1 MTGATPLAGLRETAV
16 DTRFGRVRAFVG
28 GTGVPIVLLH
38 GLGGGAATWIEVVD
52 RLRPTRRVVAIDLP
66 GHGGSSPPSRGAT
79 IAWYADAVA
88 SGIEAL
94 GVAPALVVGHSFG
107 GQVAL
112 RLAERHPHA
121 VRGLVLIG
129 PSGVARLPRRT
140 RVLALLT
147 TVLRPGARAAPLGSR
162 LAGRAWF
169 RRLAFGPLLVSD
181 TAALPARAVR
191 GFFAEMREHTDV
203 HTARRAILDD
213 PPVSSA
219 CSLPCP
225 TVVLWGASDA
235 VVPVEHGF
243 ALARAARVRLR
254 AVADCG
260 HLLIG
265 ERPDAVLDAIDAV
278 AEAAASAS

>member
-1 MTGATPLAGLRETAV
+1 M
-16 DTRFGRVRAFVG
+16 
-28 GTGVPIVLLH
+28 
-38 GLGGGAATWIEVVD
+38 
-52 RLRPTRRVVAIDLP
+52 
-66 GHGGSSPPSRGAT
+66 
-79 IAWYADAVA
+79 
-88 SGIEAL
+88 
-94 GVAPALVVGHSFG
+94 
-107 GQVAL
+107 
-112 RLAERHPHA
+112 
-121 VRGLVLIG
+121 
-129 PSGVARLPRRT
+129 
-140 RVLALLT
+140 
-147 TVLRPGARAAPLGSR
+147 
-162 LAGRAWF
+162 
-169 RRLAFGPLLVSD
+169 SD

-203 HTARRAILDD
+203 RTARRAIFDD

-243 ALARAARVRLR
+243 ALARTARVRLR

-278 AEAAASAS
+278 AAAAASAS

>member
-1 MTGATPLAGLRETAV
+1 MTGATTLAGLREAAV
-16 DTRFGRVRAFVG
+16 NTQFGRVRAFVG

-52 RLRPTRRVVAIDLP
+52 RLRPTRRIVALDLP
-66 GHGGSSPPSRGAT
+66 GHGGSSPPPHGVT
-79 IAWYADAVA
+79 IGWYADAVA

-112 RLAERHPHA
+112 RLAERHPDA

-129 PSGVARLPRRT
+129 PSGVVRLPHRT

-147 TVLRPGARAAPLGSR
+147 TVLRPARGAPLGSR

-191 GFFAEMREHTDV
+191 GFFAETREHTDV
-203 HTARRAILDD
+203 RTARRAILED

-225 TVVLWGASDA
+225 SVLLWGASDA

-243 ALARAARVRLR
+243 ALARAARVQLR
-254 AVADCG
+254 VIADCG
-260 HLLIG
+260 HLVIG
-265 ERPDAVLDAIDAV
+265 ERADAVLDAIDAV
-278 AEAAASAS
+278 ADAAASTS